1 MFCACLRFIAHDYGV
16 SSWGSLVTQLV
27 KNLPAMQETWV
38 QSLGWKDSMEKG
50 KATCREPARESLP
63 ITRLCGRV
71 LVGKASQ
78 NSRGAP
84 LGLPEHLPQIQ
95 SLPTLLL
102 CALTYTSD
110 FMGGH
115 PPPPSLPLKKS

>member
-1 MFCACLRFIAHDYGV
+1 MRHINLHNIIQLQCGVWRWVYPHVGQGILMIIHFIYKINKCQV
-16 SSWGSLVTQLV
+16 SY
-27 KNLPAMQETWV
+27 
-38 QSLGWKDSMEKG
+38 
-50 KATCREPARESLP
+50 
-63 ITRLCGRV
+63 I
-71 LVGKASQ
+71 
-78 NSRGAP
+78 P
-84 LGLPEHLPQIQ
+84 LGLPEHLPPNQ